1 MSIIKTKISVDKPNV
16 KCYIIFVGNYP
27 VKKKRNDSKMKK
39 IIAAL
44 MCAAFLTACAGSSPE
59 VTEAPAAETAL
70 SETSEETTVTASET
84 TAVTTAATTTET
96 TTVFTPKEIP
106 FEDTVQN
113 AYERLL
119 ASFETE
125 HGIVYP
131 DDYGGVYSY
140 AGTLF
145 VNITENT
152 PPESYTEVLGDYTC
166 VRFETVKRSFNRLT
180 EISLEAK
187 ALLDEQFGVEEC
199 FVDVPENTAAVT
211 IRNEDPKKAQI
222 FLKSVTDKSFTLDE
236 LSISMAE
243 PEEEN

>member
-84 TAVTTAATTTET
+84 TAVTTAETTTET
-96 TTVFTPKEIP
+96 TVFTQKEIP

>member
-1 MSIIKTKISVDKPNV
+1 
-16 KCYIIFVGNYP
+16 
-27 VKKKRNDSKMKK
+27 MKK

-84 TAVTTAATTTET
+84 TAVTTAETTTET
-96 TTVFTPKEIP
+96 TVFTQKEIP

>member
-1 MSIIKTKISVDKPNV
+1 
-16 KCYIIFVGNYP
+16 
-27 VKKKRNDSKMKK
+27 MKK
-39 IIAAL
+39 IVAAL
-44 MCAAFLTACAGSSPE
+44 LCAALLTACAGKAPE
-59 VTEAPAAETAL
+59 ETAPALGDSFTEAST
-70 SETSEETTVTASET
+70 ETSEETTTV
-84 TAVTTAATTTET
+84 TTTET
-96 TTVFTPKEIP
+96 TTVTATETATEFTRKEIP

-113 AYERLL
+113 AYDRLL

-125 HGIVYP
+125 NGIVYP

-145 VNITENT
+145 VNITEDV
-152 PPESYTEVLGDYTC
+152 PSESYTKVLGDYTC

-180 EISLEAK
+180 EICYEAK
-187 ALLDEQFGVEEC
+187 ELLDERFGVAD
-199 FVDVPENTAAVT
+199 FYVDVPDNTAAVI

-222 FLKSVTDKSFTLDE
+222 FLKSIEDKSFTLDE

>member
-1 MSIIKTKISVDKPNV
+1 
-16 KCYIIFVGNYP
+16 
-27 VKKKRNDSKMKK
+27 MKK
-39 IIAAL
+39 ILAAL
-44 MCAAFLTACAGSSPE
+44 LCAALLTACAGTSPE
-59 VTEAPAAETAL
+59 ETAPSL
-70 SETSEETTVTASET
+70 GDSFTETAPVTSEETT
-84 TAVTTAATTTET
+84 AVTTTET
-96 TTVFTPKEIP
+96 TTVTTTVTITETTTEFTRKEIP

-125 HGIVYP
+125 RGVVYP

-145 VNITENT
+145 VNITEDV

-166 VRFETVKRSFNRLT
+166 VRYQKVKHSFNRLT
-180 EISLEAK
+180 EICYEAK
-187 ALLDEQFGVEEC
+187 ELLDEQFGVAD
-199 FVDVPENTAAVT
+199 FYVDVPDNTAAVT

-222 FLKSVTDKSFTLDE
+222 FLKSVTDKSFSLDE

-243 PEEEN
+243 PEEN